1 MSFKKLLSSYTDA
14 RKYTLAHKD
23 IDGKW
28 YLETRQDCE
37 PIVEF
42 CKQARDHKAVDPTYR
57 HVAEIPMS
65 VIGQWMREGSLDDVN
80 VVKRWVNDPD
90 NRDFRIH
97 GGRI

>member
-1 MSFKKLLSSYTDA
+1 MSFKELLSSYTDA
-14 RKYTLAHKD
+14 RKYTLMHKD

-42 CKQARDHKAVDPTYR
+42 CKAMKEKPVNPTYR

-65 VIGQWMREGSLDDVN
+65 VIGQWMREGSLDDVVN
-80 VVKRWVNDPD
+80 VKRWINDPA
-90 NRDFRIH
+90 NRDFRVH
-97 GGRI
+97 EGRV